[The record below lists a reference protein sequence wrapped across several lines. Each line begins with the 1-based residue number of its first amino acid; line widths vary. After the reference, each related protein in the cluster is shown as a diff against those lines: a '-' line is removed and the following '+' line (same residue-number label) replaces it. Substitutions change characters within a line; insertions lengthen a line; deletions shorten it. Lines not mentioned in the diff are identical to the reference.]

1 MQLRA
6 RNTIQH
12 DGKIHT
18 PAEVFEID
26 DRAGERLVA
35 LGAAEVI
42 EFVAPLARTDD
53 GEDDAVDLEKC
64 TKAEL
69 QEIAREYEIEFSAR
83 DTRAELIEKILDAAS
98 DESEE

>member
-1 MQLRA
+1 VV
-6 RNTIQH
+6 
-12 DGKIHT
+12 
-18 PAEVFEID
+18 EF
-26 DRAGERLVA
+26 
-35 LGAAEVI
+35 AASL
-42 EFVAPLARTDD
+42 APDD

-98 DESEE
+98 DEPEE